1 MNYRDPEDISAAER
15 RHEIVTILADGY
27 LRFFVDRC
35 ISKKTSAE
43 SIIVDAQVNKPNTV
57 LQKHKEV
64 IL

>member
-1 MNYRDPEDISAAER
+1 MNYRDPTNMSAAER
-15 RHEIVTILADGY
+15 RHEIATILADGY